1 MSSFIC
7 SAKHFNSI
15 EKKLHELIYDN
26 RFYVP
31 YSLREIT
38 PQFYDRRK
46 TSVKSAEKELSAI
59 VDTLRELNVLCVSL
73 QYKHHYEGTLDAQIQ
88 TELSEVKSKTETKY
102 LTIHGLY
109 NALSCLNYQIEIGHL
124 KELREL
130 TNGEENALTF
140 LRELKIALASDI
152 VSKLPDDKSNTWE
165 VS

>member
-26 RFYVP
+26 NFYVP
-31 YSLREIT
+31 YSLKNIV
-38 PQFYDRRK
+38 PKFYDRRQS
-46 TSVKSAEKELSAI
+46 SVKNVEKELTGI

-73 QYKHHYEGTLDAQIQ
+73 QYKHHYEGTLDTQIQ
-88 TELSEVKSKTETKY
+88 TELSKVKSKTETKY
-102 LTIHGLY
+102 LTTHGLY
-109 NALSCLNYQIEIGHL
+109 NALSCLNYQIEIEHL
-124 KELREL
+124 KKLREL
-130 TNGEENALTF
+130 TNGEKNALTF